1 MVNVH
6 YSPVSIGVF
15 LVHKHEKWCCCDCHL
30 GCDKPLCHCMRWF
43 CRQFKHSKWFI
54 SEIKIE
60 NLWHNLSI
68 LLVYFASLY
77 RFRMNDPQKP
87 KQALKWEVPDFKSER
102 GRPTANRKSLVG
114 RYLQKMV
121 LSWEKA
127 EAVSAVT
134 ENLGWWQNATSLVS
148 QVESRSRLR
157 NRFSNSI
164 CLCYVNVIYV
174 LCIY

>member
-1 MVNVH
+1 
-6 YSPVSIGVF
+6 
-15 LVHKHEKWCCCDCHL
+15 
-30 GCDKPLCHCMRWF
+30 
-43 CRQFKHSKWFI
+43 
-54 SEIKIE
+54 
-60 NLWHNLSI
+60 
-68 LLVYFASLY
+68 
-77 RFRMNDPQKP
+77 MNDPQKP

-174 LCIY
+174 LYIY